1 MEKLERS
8 LFRLEQGFEL
18 QFRLGPTLQGKEVQ
32 VYTNYPAKDHKFDR
46 LKFHSLDW
54 VYPNGQED
62 DCDKYCRLDLI
73 VAGSYQYYFSCGDK
87 EKVSGG
93 YIVVDPVLRVGANND
108 ILPLDCISSQTYLA
122 KCLGPL
128 DKWLDRVR
136 VAKETGYN
144 MIHFT
149 PLQKLGVS
157 SCYSLADQLELNPNF
172 SLEEKHYTWRDVGN
186 LVEMVRKDWNM
197 LCITD
202 VVYNQTAAD
211 SEWIDLHP
219 ECGYNLVNSP
229 YLKPAWLLDRALWHL
244 SCEVADGKYAE
255 QGLPALIQHEQ
266 HINALQGI
274 LWQQVFSKL
283 RLWEFLQVSVDE
295 AVEQFRQLLQ
305 AGSLGVTSRSSTDCR
320 QQLKMVQDP
329 QHRRF
334 GNTVDMESAL
344 DTFAP
349 HSRSP
354 SDIQECCNCFSR
366 RLEELNSEL
375 YKEMNCHAEQA
386 TNCIVGNVVYER
398 LAEQGPK
405 LGPVTRK
412 YPLCP
417 RYFTFPFEE
426 MTFEEEMHLMEQKD
440 KACHF
445 LAHDGSVTGNN
456 PLRNLAESGSEVY
469 LRRELVCESDTIK
482 LRYGERPEDCPYLW
496 AHMNK
501 YTEITAK
508 LFCGVRLVNCH
519 STPVHV
525 AEAMLA
531 AARAIRPDLYVI
543 ADLCTGSQLTDN
555 VFVNRLGITSLVR
568 DARSDTGSQEEGG
581 WLSWFGKEPVGA
593 FFQPSLR
600 PLIPA
605 VTHTM
610 FMDGTLNDHSPIQKR
625 SVYDFL
631 PSSALVSMA
640 CCATGSTRG
649 YDELLPNQISL
660 VKEDHLYCCWN
671 PEVQKCDQVNLKTG
685 IMAGK
690 MALNKLHQEL
700 AAEGFTQVYVEQL
713 DEDVVTVT
721 RHCPSSHQSVLAVL
735 RRAVKNPEGHHHTD
749 NVPPLFIPGQIEEVV
764 LEARTIVRDINSD
777 RRSDININSLPEYT
791 AEIQE
796 HIQLKDSKVVKKAAM
811 VSKHSGVGQEILFK
825 KFKPGCIII
834 FRVTLESRSR
844 EQLGALRRH
853 LIQFSPQYQTGS
865 LAEHSTPA
873 VLTKPLMTIM
883 SRLTLA
889 DMNMLLYRCDAEE
902 REDGGGCYDIPS
914 WLSLH
919 YGGLQGL
926 MSVLAEIRPKNEL
939 GHSLCDNL
947 RGGDWMMDFISNR
960 LLAKGGAVGEVGH
973 WFQAMFSYLKHMP
986 RYLVPCYFDAIIQGA
1001 YTTALEAVFKQMS
1014 SFIQNGSSL
1023 VKQLALGS
1031 VQMYGVG
1038 HCLMLPTI
1046 SPHLKDVPHCLS
1058 EITCQDNQC
1067 CVSLAAGLPHF
1078 CVGVFRSWGRDT
1090 FIALRGL
1097 MLLTGRHLEARNIIL
1112 AFAGTLRYGLI
1123 PNLLGPDSYLRY
1135 NCRDAVWWWMQCIQE
1150 FCTLV
1155 PDGVSI
1161 LKCPVSR
1168 MFPTNVS
1175 DPQPAG
1181 AWDQPLYDVIQEV
1194 MQRHMQGI
1202 HFRENNAGP
1211 QLDHNMTDEGFN
1223 VEAGVDQST
1232 GFVYGG
1238 SRFNCGTWMDKMGES
1253 ERAHNKG
1260 IPATPRDGSAVELV
1274 GLCKSTVR
1282 WLVKLH
1288 NIGHFPHAAV
1298 TIRRGGQTYSVSYV
1312 EWDHKIQEN
1321 FEKNFYISHDP
1332 HDPEEKHPQLVHK
1345 RGIYKDSFGAS
1356 SPWCDYQLRP
1366 NFPIAMVVAPEL
1378 FTVEKAWESLDVAE
1392 RKLLG
1397 PLGMKTLDP
1406 DDMVYCGVYDNNLD
1420 NDKFNQAKG
1429 FNYHQGPEWL
1439 WPMGYFLRAKLY
1451 FAKKMGKETYDKT
1464 VNLVKNILSHHAVHL
1479 ERSPWKGLPGLTNEN
1494 GQHCPFSCKSQ
1505 ASSLAAILEVL
1516 YDV

>member
-1 MEKLERS
+1 
-8 LFRLEQGFEL
+8 
-18 QFRLGPTLQGKEVQ
+18 
-32 VYTNYPAKDHKFDR
+32 
-46 LKFHSLDW
+46 
-54 VYPNGQED
+54 
-62 DCDKYCRLDLI
+62 
-73 VAGSYQYYFSCGDK
+73 
-87 EKVSGG
+87 
-93 YIVVDPVLRVGANND
+93 
-108 ILPLDCISSQTYLA
+108 
-122 KCLGPL
+122 
-128 DKWLDRVR
+128 
-136 VAKETGYN
+136 
-144 MIHFT
+144 
-149 PLQKLGVS
+149 
-157 SCYSLADQLELNPNF
+157 
-172 SLEEKHYTWRDVGN
+172 
-186 LVEMVRKDWNM
+186 
-197 LCITD
+197 
-202 VVYNQTAAD
+202 
-211 SEWIDLHP
+211 
-219 ECGYNLVNSP
+219 
-229 YLKPAWLLDRALWHL
+229 
-244 SCEVADGKYAE
+244 
-255 QGLPALIQHEQ
+255 
-266 HINALQGI
+266 
-274 LWQQVFSKL
+274 
-283 RLWEFLQVSVDE
+283 
-295 AVEQFRQLLQ
+295 
-305 AGSLGVTSRSSTDCR
+305 
-320 QQLKMVQDP
+320 
-329 QHRRF
+329 
-334 GNTVDMESAL
+334 
-344 DTFAP
+344 
-349 HSRSP
+349 
-354 SDIQECCNCFSR
+354 
-366 RLEELNSEL
+366 
-375 YKEMNCHAEQA
+375 
-386 TNCIVGNVVYER
+386 
-398 LAEQGPK
+398 
-405 LGPVTRK
+405 
-412 YPLCP
+412 
-417 RYFTFPFEE
+417 
-426 MTFEEEMHLMEQKD
+426 
-440 KACHF
+440 
-445 LAHDGSVTGNN
+445 
-456 PLRNLAESGSEVY
+456 
-469 LRRELVCESDTIK
+469 
-482 LRYGERPEDCPYLW
+482 
-496 AHMNK
+496 
-501 YTEITAK
+501 
-508 LFCGVRLVNCH
+508 
-519 STPVHV
+519 
-525 AEAMLA
+525 MLA

-568 DARSDTGSQEEGG
+568 GTETDLLARSTLLNALLENAQCRQNTAKSTDARSATGSQEEGG

-610 FMDGTLNDHSPIQKR
+610 FMDGTLNDHSPIQR

-660 VKEDHLYCCWN
+660 VKEDHLYSCWN

-721 RHCPSSHQSVLAVL
+721 RHCPSSHQSVIAVL

-873 VLTKPLMTIM
+873 VLTKPLMTEMLFLHSIM
-883 SRLTLA
+883 SRLMLA

-1494 GQHCPFSCKSQ
+1494 GQHCPFSSKWRCAPCNFVTMGNAGVMAMSIGRAGRLLFIQDSISGWRLLCDTAAQPARADRPPSQVPVRATIDFLGHHVTKDRSVRLPSKVEAIMNFLHPLTVKDLQEFLAMVNFYHRFIPRAAHLISGLVTESCADLRPYHNGLSPQTGPAPFTIMTDRNSYRLGEEITVQLQAPSSKPFFGFLLQARQVGQQSPVGYFTQTAAAAQLLTCSQRPNISNASCGVTKVCLSQPSNCDPAISADCYFMSASMSPSDAAVRYEITGPSDGYISFGFSDDQKMRTTGFNRTYYLMFAHGPSSNGSLMLIAWMTTGSLGMMVARYLKEMAKGQNLWGKDVWFLVHVAVMSLTVAATAIAFILSFIYAKDWSGGAHPVLGCLVMILSFLQPILALLRCGPQHTLQSCYAFLVANLCKVSEPCSGHSFRSGA
-1505 ASSLAAILEVL
+1505 ASTASRQGIS
-1516 YDV
+1516 DHQ